1 MDVFVGNLHDSVAYR
16 DVALLF
22 KDFKQPPVNL
32 VEKAQ
37 ADGSPVRY
45 AVVTFDSERLAK
57 KAISKFDGHKLRGQP
72 IIVREFVHRGYANER
87 RALDW
92 RSRAWSG
99 PERRQSDRRKGQRK
113 QEPEFPVNVP
123 SPPAPAEKV
132 ALSEVRIE
140 GYRDFAR
147 KH

>member
-1 MDVFVGNLHDSVAYR
+1 MDVFVGNLHDAVAYR

-22 KDFKQPPVNL
+22 RDFKQPPVNL
-32 VEKAQ
+32 VVRTQ
-37 ADGSPVRY
+37 ADSSAVRY
-45 AVVTFDSERLAK
+45 AVVTFDSDRLAK
-57 KAISKFDGHKLRGQP
+57 KAISKFDGHTLRGQP

-92 RSRAWSG
+92 RSRAWSE

-113 QEPEFPVNVP
+113 QAPGVPVNVP
-123 SPPAPAEKV
+123 SPSAPADK
-132 ALSEVRIE
+132 ATLSGVYIE